1 MKSKTLNLML
11 ALGALL
17 SLTATSPAAT
27 GIFGSYVEIW
37 NGATSTIYKGE
48 NFSSVAN
55 FQGATLGSYNI
66 SDTLL
71 IGNSQI
77 DTFKNGGG
85 DVFGGE
91 MQYRV
96 YKTGNTPGTFNTQ
109 PYSFQANATYTDLG
123 GMSITGFGDQAWG
136 NTNDINLL
144 SLAVSGNGEYTI
156 ELFFKATSNEGDKF
170 SNNGGN
176 NFKATFNLIPE
187 PSTYALVAVGLCGLV
202 LLRRRAARS

>member
-1 MKSKTLNLML
+1 MKSKTLNIVL

-17 SLTATSPAAT
+17 SFAATAPAET

-48 NFSSVAN
+48 NYSSVAD
-55 FQGATLGSYNI
+55 FQGATLGAYNI

-77 DTFKNGGG
+77 DTYKNSGG

-109 PYSFQANATYTDLG
+109 PFSFQSNSTFTDLG
-123 GMSITGFGDQAWG
+123 GMTVTGTGDQNWG
-136 NTNDINLL
+136 NTGDINLL
-144 SLAVSGNGEYTI
+144 SLAVAGNGEYTI
-156 ELFFKATSNEGDKF
+156 ELFFKATTNEVDRF

-176 NFKATFNLIPE
+176 NFKSTFNLIPE

-202 LLRRRAARS
+202 LLRRRAVRS